1 MVCGGLRM
9 LCRSECAASQS
20 VQRVRP
26 CLLSSHSFF
35 ARRAGLRYE
44 DMGHYGK
51 GELVFMDIENIHVV
65 RSSFNKLV
73 ELCSPGEVI
82 EGMCRSPVRAEPKQS
97 VTARGPQCAHAG
109 TTAVGTCHVC
119 TLYAS
124 CRGARHGWRTLGQ
137 TWHEHGMIRR
147 TS

>member
-1 MVCGGLRM
+1 MWSVAA
-9 LCRSECAASQS
+9 CACYAGQS

-119 TLYAS
+119 TLYDS
-124 CRGARHGWRTLGQ
+124 SRGARHGWRTLGQ
-137 TWHEHGMIRR
+137 TWHEHGMNRR
-147 TS
+147 TSQPPMD